1 MGKAASAA
9 LAGRVRARQRAVE
22 AGAEQAARELRL
34 SAAADDVHRAQEAI
48 DGARERAAL
57 AVAAARAVEREEVA
71 AAEAVRDAAV
81 RRAAA
86 EGLTVA
92 KVSELV
98 GLPAAEV
105 RRILR
110 TTTPDSRR
118 RGRRMGHRADLVGRA
133 AGFRCQCRAA
143 CGPPSADRCSWP

>member
-1 MGKAASAA
+1 M
-9 LAGRVRARQRAVE
+9 
-22 AGAEQAARELRL
+22 
-34 SAAADDVHRAQEAI
+34 HRAQEAI

-110 TTTPDSRR
+110 TTDPDSAGAAGGWAIGLIWSSVRRLSLFSAGRRVVLRR
-118 RGRRMGHRADLVGRA
+118 RIGAVGHTGRRGARPRRWRADPAGR
-133 AGFRCQCRAA
+133 
-143 CGPPSADRCSWP
+143 